1 MLLPQCLLN
10 QVLAAHR
17 SGIIVGNPVGGTL
30 ALLPEGAFYFVD
42 LALDLLYSRIIGIE
56 RRRQL
61 GMLALEFGQALA
73 QVLDQFILEH
83 ARQGL
88 VLARLNQP
96 VERFFFV
103 SLGLRLG

>member
-1 MLLPQCLLN
+1 MLLAQCLLN
-10 QVLAAHR
+10 QVFAAHR
-17 SGIIVGNPVGGTL
+17 GGIIVGNPVGGALTL
-30 ALLPEGAFYFVD
+30 HLEGALDFID
-42 LALDLLYSRIIGIE
+42 LALNLLYARIIGIE